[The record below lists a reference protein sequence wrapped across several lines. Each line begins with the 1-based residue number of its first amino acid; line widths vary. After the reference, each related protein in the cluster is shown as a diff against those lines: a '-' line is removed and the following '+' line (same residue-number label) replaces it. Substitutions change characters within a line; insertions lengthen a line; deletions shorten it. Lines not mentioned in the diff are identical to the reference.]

1 MAAESG
7 LEARICVGAGRD
19 LRRELEIGTGI
30 YEERCNARPERATRR
45 ESEERREEI
54 NRGEEKAFFL
64 PVH

>member
-1 MAAESG
+1 
-7 LEARICVGAGRD
+7 